1 MPGTL
6 VIAEHVRGE
15 VRDVTFELVAAA
27 REHGDPVTVAVV
39 ASDPEPLA
47 SRVDVAGVDEVVI
60 VRSEQAEYAADAYV
74 QATEALV
81 RERRPSLVLC
91 GFTVNGMGFAPAVAA
106 RLDLGFASDVLAFR
120 REDGGVLAERELYEG
135 KVRAELAFPGSETVL
150 LMLRPTTWSPAEG
163 TGPATI
169 TEVPVALS
177 SRMRHLDYIDAEDGD
192 GGVDITKA
200 DFILTIGRGIGDEE
214 SISSYEELA
223 ERMGAT
229 LGVSRPLVDAGWAPA
244 SRQVGQSG
252 KTVKPKVYLALG
264 VSGAVQHLAGMKE
277 SGRIIAVNSDPE
289 AAIFSVA
296 HFGAVADVHDLAE
309 ELEKLY

>member
-15 VRDVTFELVAAA
+15 LRDVTFELVAAA
-27 REHGDPVTVAVV
+27 REHGDLVTVAVV

-120 REDGGVLAERELYEG
+120 REDAGVLAERELYAG

-150 LMLRPTTWSPAEG
+150 LMLRPTTWPPAEG
-163 TGPATI
+163 AGPATI

-177 SRMRHLDYIDAEDGD
+177 PRMRHLDYIDVEDGD
-192 GGVDITKA
+192 GDITKA

-214 SISSYEELA
+214 SISSFEELA
-223 ERMGAT
+223 PKMGAT

-252 KTVKPKVYLALG
+252 RTVKPKVYLAFG

-296 HFGAVADVHDLAE
+296 HFGAVADLHDVAD